1 MHITETQVRGRWN
14 LSILCNESRPKITRK
29 KSELYRSS
37 SISSSFISKSNTK
50 NNKINNSKT
59 KFFGRIHDNDNENY
73 INEHL
78 IGKNYYIKPLNIYQD
93 TRSLIDSK
101 RINIITL
108 DENSVSDIV
117 VRSDD
122 FENKDYGLHEII
134 KETWSNNFSAPVD
147 EKLMNGGARVL
158 DCGTGSGK
166 WIVELSEIYP
176 KSTFVGIDIS
186 TSSTPND
193 DVIPLNAAFF
203 ECNIIDGLP
212 FPNDTFDYV
221 YQHNLILAYTDMQWH
236 DVMTEL
242 TRVIK
247 PGGHLELVD
256 LCFSDSKLSPTGN
269 RITTSIANYFKS
281 VDLSLD
287 IVLKLP
293 RYFEKSKEFDLI
305 NVLEKPIEI
314 GSWGGEN
321 GEKVAECLISTWIA
335 FKSILKTLLNVD
347 DKGFDQLINQF
358 YNDTRDVNNHMIC
371 KSIRIYGRKKFT

>member
-158 DCGTGSGK
+158 DCG
-166 WIVELSEIYP
+166 
-176 KSTFVGIDIS
+176 
-186 TSSTPND
+186 
-193 DVIPLNAAFF
+193 
-203 ECNIIDGLP
+203 
-212 FPNDTFDYV
+212 
-221 YQHNLILAYTDMQWH
+221 
-236 DVMTEL
+236 
-242 TRVIK
+242 
-247 PGGHLELVD
+247 
-256 LCFSDSKLSPTGN
+256 
-269 RITTSIANYFKS
+269 